1 MNGRALWK
9 KMNGRVQKTKKREK
23 NKTEMFFLKKKKAA
37 VYWKV
42 CLQPHAELGLR
53 LLCCLSYLVW
63 LMALPYCSHPHRSIS
78 LVQYS
83 LDQDHLAGAQKAKV
97 DVQTL
102 GSSWTKKKMVLV
114 KRCAKR
120 RLLTLRIP
128 SVKHYFWN
136 RRENTKGSGRPGQ
149 THAVNSE
156 WKRDANNE
164 TTWNDQALLE
174 IEHCTV

>member
-23 NKTEMFFLKKKKAA
+23 NKTEMFFFLKKAA

-102 GSSWTKKKMVLV
+102 GSSRTKKKMVLV

-136 RRENTKGSGRPGQ
+136 RRESTKGSGRPGQ